1 MNNYY
6 FHGNVASEPYDHIY
20 LFLISNQVSLNQFAA
35 ILRWLPVGLAQSDS
49 YVPDYSADSALK
61 HFETLPQNEL
71 DEIFQTHPERI
82 FSLLEKLKTLV
93 KEGSKENNPD
103 DKQLDE
109 TEDLLKAI
117 TMRTKT
123 SAFLTKN
130 EHSKTLDKRDA
141 MTMAKKKHFSD
152 RQQGKKR
159 RQFQNKNNKR
169 KKTGKKKK
177 MKRKLD
183 NIKKIRRKINGNFK
197 GKTNERWKGISLGK
211 PSKVKWFKGCFQKSE
226 TPYSVSSYLCTLQI
240 GIVKNANIFLIGYG
254 GCTINPSF
262 REKGSPNLLKY
273 C

>member
-20 LFLISNQVSLNQFAA
+20 LFLISNQVSYQFAA

-49 YVPDYSADSALK
+49 CVPESADSALK

-93 KEGSKENNPD
+93 KEGGKKYNPD
-103 DKQLDE
+103 DKQMDE

-123 SAFLTKN
+123 STFLTKN
-130 EHSKTLDKRDA
+130 EHSKTLEKRDA
-141 MTMAKKKHFSD
+141 MAIAKKNHFSD
-152 RQQGKKR
+152 RKQRKKKR
-159 RQFQNKNNKR
+159 QLKNKNNNKETTR
-169 KKTGKKKK
+169 KKKK

-183 NIKKIRRKINGNFK
+183 NIKKIKRKINGNFK
-197 GKTNERWKGISLGK
+197 GKTKERWKGISLGK
-211 PSKVKWFKGCFQKSE
+211 PSKIKWF
-226 TPYSVSSYLCTLQI
+226 
-240 GIVKNANIFLIGYG
+240 
-254 GCTINPSF
+254 
-262 REKGSPNLLKY
+262 
-273 C
+273 